1 MTFHEAMLSQPY
13 WVVMWTRILGAALV
27 GTLVILIFSKAT
39 RRDALIIF
47 VTHLGVLFIM
57 GWLFKQ
63 VGYVRLLGIVH
74 VFLWTPLVVYL
85 ARRLG
90 DPAITFP
97 FRQTIWVLLLVLSIS
112 LAFDYIDVTRYL
124 LGERASLV

>member
-13 WVVMWTRILGAALV
+13 WVVMWTRILGAVIV

-47 VTHLGVLFIM
+47 VTHLAVLFVM

-85 ARRLG
+85 FRRLG
-90 DPAITFP
+90 DRAITFP
-97 FRQTIWVLLLVLSIS
+97 FRQTIWLLLLVLSIS
-112 LAFDYIDVTRYL
+112 LAFDYLDVTRYL

>member
-27 GTLVILIFSKAT
+27 GTLVILAFSKAT
-39 RRDALIIF
+39 RRDAFVIF
-47 VTHLGVLFIM
+47 VTHLAVLLIM

-74 VFLWTPLVVYL
+74 IFLWTPLALYL
-85 ARRLG
+85 FARLG
-90 DPAITFP
+90 DPAIIAP
-97 FRQTIWVLLLVLSIS
+97 FRQAIWALLLVLMIS
-112 LAFDYIDVTRYL
+112 LTFDYIDVTRYL
-124 LGERASLV
+124 LGERSSLV

>member
-27 GTLVILIFSKAT
+27 GTLVILAFSKAT
-39 RRDALIIF
+39 RRDALITF
-47 VTHLGVLFIM
+47 VTHLAVLFIM
-57 GWLFKQ
+57 GWLYKQ

-74 VFLWTPLVVYL
+74 VFLWTPLALYL
-85 ARRLG
+85 FRRLN

-97 FRQTIWVLLLVLSIS
+97 FRQAIWLLLLVLMIS